1 MKTIIAACG
10 IAIASAAV
18 SLAADPPGNRALLA
32 QSDGFPTRVHC
43 WEDYETDIEKR
54 WWMAGKLETK
64 NVPGGSR
71 RACQATLSKDF
82 DDKMGDRKAMYRA
95 VIFNPVP
102 GPPMG
107 PNTRLRFRYKLIGTD
122 VLRVQ
127 IYSLTNNYHR
137 CLSLTGLPQ
146 GRWSKATVDMTQLRR
161 PDGSGGPLA
170 ENERI
175 DDIQFYVD
183 PKAEMLIDD
192 IVLYEAP
199 AAGETRRFPQ
209 QIVFSGWFD
218 TGKLGAEWPGTFAI
232 TPHEKPRTW
241 KAARPVAGPDGKP
254 WLRIGLRGERRVEGA
269 PELFFRYRC
278 TGSEPIAI
286 ELVHAATG
294 KTVSRKSVKLT
305 TVDWHETTV
314 AFAVDSGVKLDEIRF
329 LLPAGAD
336 LWLDDLLLYVPGNR
350 R

>member
-1 MKTIIAACG
+1 MKTIIPACG
-10 IAIASAAV
+10 IAFAFAGIV
-18 SLAADPPGNRALLA
+18 LAADPPGNRALLA

-43 WEDYETDIEKR
+43 WEDYETDIEMR
-54 WWMAGKLETK
+54 WWMAGKLETTDL
-64 NVPGGSR
+64 PTRGR
-71 RACQATLSKDF
+71 RACRATLSKDF

-107 PNTRLRFRYKLIGTD
+107 ANTRLRFRYKLTGTD

-137 CLSLTGLPQ
+137 RLSLTGLPQ
-146 GRWSKATVDMTQLRR
+146 GRWSRATVDMTQLRR

-175 DDIQFYVD
+175 DDIQFYID
-183 PKAEMLIDD
+183 PNAELLIDD

-209 QIVFSGWFD
+209 QIIFSGWFD
-218 TGKLGAEWPGTFAI
+218 TGKQGAEWPGAFAI

-241 KAARPVAGPDGKP
+241 KAARPVAGPNGKP
-254 WLRIGLRGERRVEGA
+254 WLRIGLRGERRVDGM
-269 PELFFRYRC
+269 PELLFRYRY
-278 TGSEPIAI
+278 TGTEPIDI
-286 ELVHAATG
+286 ELVHAASG
-294 KTVSRKSVKLT
+294 KMVSRKRVKMN
-305 TVDWHETTV
+305 TVDWEEKTV
-314 AFAVDSGVKLDEIRF
+314 AFATDAGVKLDEIRF
-329 LLPAGAD
+329 LLPTGAD
-336 LWLDDLLLYVPGNR
+336 LRLDDLLLYVPGNR